1 MTEQDPHTPWL
12 EVKTGADRIIVR
24 AGGEWLID
32 HASLLD
38 PQCKEAAEFRGKT
51 VDIDLSAITK
61 MDTLGAWLVHRT
73 RKQLEERRSTVHL
86 SGLQVEFNALL
97 ERVSKDARPEK
108 MSLPEVS
115 SVIRI
120 LEDTGK
126 GTLHI
131 LTNLGMFLSFVGLV
145 VSRLA
150 GSVRQPSRLRLA
162 PTVHQIEVV
171 GLKALPVIGLMS
183 FLIGAVIVNQ
193 SAVQLRKFGAEVFV
207 VDMLAI
213 SVLRELG
220 ILLAAILVA
229 GRSGSA
235 FTAEIGS
242 MVLHEEVDAM
252 KTIGMHPIDVLVL
265 PRLVALVL
273 VMPLI
278 AFASDILGVLGGGLI
293 AWATLDI
300 SPGLFL
306 DQFQAAIVTST
317 FLVGIIKAPF
327 FGAVV
332 ALSGCYEGLSVKRS
346 AESVGRHTTLAV
358 VQAIFFVIV
367 LDALF
372 SMFFTTLDW

>member
-1 MTEQDPHTPWL
+1 MTDAQAHIPWL
-12 EVKTGADRIIVR
+12 DTSTGGDRILVR

-38 PQCKEAAEFRGKT
+38 PLCAALGHYHGKH
-51 VDIDLSAITK
+51 VDIDLSAVST

-73 RKQLEERRSTVHL
+73 RQQLAEKRSTVTL
-86 SGLQVEFNALL
+86 KGLQPEFEALL
-97 ERVSKDARPEK
+97 ERVGKDDKAGE

-120 LEDTGK
+120 LEDTGMA
-126 GTLHI
+126 TLHI
-131 LTNLGMFLSFVGLV
+131 LTNLGKFLGFVGLV
-145 VSRLA
+145 AVRLA
-150 GSVRQPSRLRLA
+150 GCVRQPSRLRIT
-162 PTVHQIEVV
+162 PTVYQIEHV
-171 GLKALPVIGLMS
+171 GLKAMPIIGLMS

-193 SAVQLRKFGAEVFV
+193 GAVQLRQFGAEVFV

-235 FTAEIGS
+235 FTAQIGS

-252 KTIGMHPIDVLVL
+252 KTIGMHPIDILVL
-265 PRLVALVL
+265 PRLVALIL
-273 VMPLI
+273 VMPLL
-278 AFASDILGVLGGGLI
+278 AFLSDIMGMLGGGLI

-300 SPGLFL
+300 SPSVFI
-306 DQFQAAIVTST
+306 DRFREAIVTST

-332 ALSGCYEGLSVKRS
+332 ALSGCYEGLSVKSS

-358 VQAIFFVIV
+358 VQSIFFVIV

-372 SMFFTTLDW
+372 SMFFTAMDW

>member
-1 MTEQDPHTPWL
+1 VTDAQAHIPWL
-12 EVKTGADRIIVR
+12 DTSTGGDRILVR

-38 PQCKEAAEFRGKT
+38 PLCAALGHYHGKH
-51 VDIDLSAITK
+51 VDIDLSAVST

-73 RKQLEERRSTVHL
+73 RQQLAEKRSTVTL
-86 SGLQVEFNALL
+86 KGLQPEFEALL
-97 ERVSKDARPEK
+97 ERVGKDDKAGE

-120 LEDTGK
+120 LEDTGMA
-126 GTLHI
+126 TLHI
-131 LTNLGMFLSFVGLV
+131 LTNLGKFLGFVGLV
-145 VSRLA
+145 AVRLA
-150 GSVRQPSRLRLA
+150 GCVRQPSRLRIT
-162 PTVHQIEVV
+162 PTVYQIEHV
-171 GLKALPVIGLMS
+171 GLKAMPIIGLMS

-193 SAVQLRKFGAEVFV
+193 GAVQLRQFGAEVFV

-235 FTAEIGS
+235 FTAQIGS

-252 KTIGMHPIDVLVL
+252 KTIGMHPIDILVL
-265 PRLVALVL
+265 PRLVALIL
-273 VMPLI
+273 VMPLL
-278 AFASDILGVLGGGLI
+278 AFLSDIMGMLGGGLI

-300 SPGLFL
+300 SPSVFI
-306 DQFQAAIVTST
+306 DRFREAIVTST

-332 ALSGCYEGLSVKRS
+332 ALSGCYEGLSVKSS

-358 VQAIFFVIV
+358 VQSIFFVIV

-372 SMFFTTLDW
+372 SMFFTAMDW

>member
-1 MTEQDPHTPWL
+1 MTDPQPHSSWL
-12 EVKTGADRIIVR
+12 DVSTGGDRITVR

-32 HASLLD
+32 NAAQLD
-38 PQCKEAAEFRGKT
+38 PLCAAAGQFHGKT
-51 VDIDLSAITK
+51 IEFDLSSITK

-73 RKQLEERRSTVHL
+73 RKQLENARCTVDL
-86 SGLQVEFNALL
+86 KGLQAEFLPLL
-97 ERVSKDARPEK
+97 ERVSKDAKPEQ

-115 SVIRI
+115 SIIRI
-120 LEDTGK
+120 LEDTGMA
-126 GTLHI
+126 TLHI
-131 LTNLGMFLSFVGLV
+131 LTNLGKFLSFVGLV
-145 VSRLA
+145 ATRL
-150 GSVRQPSRLRLA
+150 GGCVREPSRLRIT
-162 PTVHQIEVV
+162 PTVYQIEHV
-171 GLKALPVIGLMS
+171 GLKAMPIIGLMS

-193 SAVQLRKFGAEVFV
+193 GAVQLRQFGAEVFV

-235 FTAEIGS
+235 FTAQIGS

-252 KTIGMHPIDVLVL
+252 KTIGMHPIDILVL
-265 PRLVALVL
+265 PRLVALIL
-273 VMPLI
+273 VMPLL
-278 AFASDILGVLGGGLI
+278 AFLSDIMGMLGGGLI

-300 SPGLFL
+300 SPGVFI
-306 DQFQAAIVTST
+306 DRFREAIVTST

-332 ALSGCYEGLSVKRS
+332 ALSGCYEGLSVKSS
-346 AESVGRHTTLAV
+346 AESVGRHTTMAV

-367 LDALF
+367 LDAVF
-372 SMFFTTLDW
+372 SMFFTAMDW